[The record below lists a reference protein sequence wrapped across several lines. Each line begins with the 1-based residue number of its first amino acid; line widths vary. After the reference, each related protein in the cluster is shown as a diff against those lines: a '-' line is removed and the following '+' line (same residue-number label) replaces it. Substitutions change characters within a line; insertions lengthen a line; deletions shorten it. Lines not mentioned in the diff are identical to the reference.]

1 MTYTTLQPPVT
12 EQPKIS
18 PAKALQKLMSE
29 ERSGRLT
36 LTDPQ
41 DTSIQWR
48 VYFGGGQIHFAGSLA
63 GWAERLPYVLAKDC
77 PTGTLNFEI
86 EATSDYELICKHW
99 QKHQW
104 PLNWIRKILALL
116 TQEALVQILAVP
128 TGYVQ
133 YEPSIGLDPLL
144 LSVPLRE
151 IVLPVKDSVNQW
163 SQLRSELASPFQ
175 RPVIENPEVCLQ
187 LIQHSEQLGN
197 SLQTL
202 MGLIDEQ
209 LTLYEMANRLSISHS
224 ALAIALRPVIQA
236 GAISVNPFKTIE
248 VIKRPVVVCV
258 DDSPT
263 IQQFV
268 KLALE
273 GHGYDVLSLMDPSE
287 AIAHMLVHEPTLIL
301 MDIEMPKMDGY
312 ELCKMVRNVESFR
325 QVPVVMLTGREG
337 LIDRMR
343 ARMSGCTAYLTKPF
357 NPQEL
362 LALVHKLSL
371 NPASEF

>member
-1 MTYTTLQPPVT
+1 MTYTTLQPPTT

-18 PAKALQKLMSE
+18 PAKALSKLVSE

-36 LTDPQ
+36 LTDPN
-41 DTSIQWR
+41 DPSIQWR

-63 GWAERLPYVLAKDC
+63 GWEERLSYVLAKDC
-77 PTGTLNFEI
+77 PRGTLNFQTA
-86 EATSDYELICKHW
+86 ATSDYDLICQHW
-99 QKHQW
+99 QQNQW
-104 PLNWIRKILALL
+104 PLNWIRKIFAML
-116 TQEALVQILAVP
+116 TQEALVQFLAVP
-128 TGYVQ
+128 AGHIQ

-151 IVLPVKDSVNQW
+151 LVLPVRDAVGQW
-163 SQLRSELASPFQ
+163 TQLRNELASPFQ
-175 RPVIENPEVCLQ
+175 RPVIHDPEVCLQ
-187 LIQHSEQLGN
+187 LIQHNERLGHA
-197 SLQTL
+197 LQDL
-202 MGLIDEQ
+202 MGLIDQ
-209 LTLYEMANRLSISHS
+209 QVTLYEMANRLSMNLME
-224 ALAIALRPVIQA
+224 LATVLQPMIQA
-236 GAISVNPFKTIE
+236 GGISVAPFETIKVE
-248 VIKRPVVVCV
+248 KRPVVVCV

-273 GHGYDVLSLMDPSE
+273 GNGYDVLSLMDPSE

-312 ELCKMVRNVESFR
+312 ELCKMVRNVDSFR
-325 QVPVVMLTGREG
+325 KVPVVMLTGREG

-362 LALVHKLSL
+362 LALVQKLSV
-371 NPASEF
+371 NPVSEF